1 MNYPSLLL
9 SLLPLIVSLPALP
22 AAEPVTLEEQVIFG
36 KAEDLLGIAPSA
48 TKGQASAEELV
59 DRPLLRRGELL
70 EAVPGV
76 IITQHSGGGKANQ
89 YFLRG
94 FNLDHGT
101 DFGIYLDQMQVNLR
115 THAHGQGWAD
125 INFIIPELI
134 GGLDY
139 RKGPYFADL
148 GDLSS
153 AGEANYHL
161 VDSLEQGIASI
172 TLGEDDY
179 YRAFVGDSFDLGD
192 GKLTLGV
199 EYSHENGPWDQGDN
213 YRRLNAVAKYHE
225 GTATDFWSITGMYY
239 NGEWEATDQVAQRA
253 IRNGGIGRFG
263 RLSDDEGGETARA
276 SLQLLRQWKTGN
288 ATTRISSYAGYY
300 DLNLFSN
307 FTYFLDDPVRGD
319 QFEQQDKRWFFGTK
333 ASRTWDYEIA
343 GRQSSTLLGIDTRS
357 DFQDGVGLYKT
368 EARRRFRTVR
378 EDDVQESS
386 LGVFAEQN
394 IQIAEKVRLTAGL
407 RADVFRFD
415 VESDNPD
422 NTDDDWDGIV
432 SPKIGAVFG
441 PWAETEIYLNGGLG
455 FHSNDARGVTIATD
469 PNTGES
475 ADPADALIRT
485 KGAEIGLRT
494 QAVPNFTTTLGLWYL
509 ESDSELV
516 YVGDAGSSEAGP
528 GSRRYGLELATY
540 YRPAP
545 WFTVDSELALS
556 HARFKDAGDEDRI
569 PGSID
574 TMWSGG
580 ISVGAAEGFFGSLR
594 GRFFAPRPLEET
606 GEIESKSSFTLNARA
621 GYRKKNWEVAV
632 DVLNLLDRD
641 NNDIEYYY
649 ESQLRGESAPV
660 ADVHLHPAE
669 PRTVRVSM
677 TYRW

>member
-1 MNYPSLLL
+1 MLLL
-9 SLLPLIVSLPALP
+9 ALWVPALH
-22 AAEPVTLEEQVIFG
+22 AAEPVTLEEQVIVG
-36 KAEDLLGIAPSA
+36 KALDLLGTAPSA
-48 TKGQASAEELV
+48 TKGQASREELV

-101 DFGIYLDQMQVNLR
+101 DFGVYLDDMQVNFR
-115 THAHGQGWAD
+115 NHAHGQGYAD

-161 VDSLEQGIASI
+161 VGSLEQGIASI
-172 TLGEDDY
+172 TLGGDNY
-179 YRAFVGDSFDLGD
+179 YRAFVGDSFDLGA
-192 GKLTLGV
+192 GQLTLGV
-199 EYSHENGPWDQGDN
+199 EYSREDGPWETGDN
-213 YRRLNAVAKYHE
+213 FRRLNGVVKYHE
-225 GTATDFWSITGMYY
+225 GSETDFWSLTGMYY
-239 NGEWEATDQVAQRA
+239 DGQWNATDQVAR
-253 IRNGGIGRFG
+253 RSVLDGSIGRFG
-263 RLSDDEGGETARA
+263 RLSDDEGGETSRA
-276 SLQLLRQWKTGN
+276 SLQLLRQWKDAN
-288 ATTRISSYAGYY
+288 ATTRISSYVGYY

-319 QFEQQDKRWFFGTK
+319 QFEQQDKRWFAGTK
-333 ASRTWDYEIA
+333 ATRLWEYDIGGKKAT
-343 GRQSSTLLGIDTRS
+343 TLLGLDTRS
-357 DFQDGVGLYKT
+357 DFQNGAGLYKT

-378 EDDVQESS
+378 EDDVAESS
-386 LGVFAEQN
+386 AALFVEQN
-394 IQIAEKVRLTAGL
+394 YQITDKLRLTGGVRGDL
-407 RADVFRFD
+407 FRFD

-422 NTDDDWDGIV
+422 NTSDEWDGIV
-432 SPKIGAVFG
+432 SPKLGVVLG

-475 ADPADALIRT
+475 VDPADPLIRT
-485 KGAEIGLRT
+485 KGAEIGLRS
-494 QAVPNFTTTLGLWYL
+494 QVVPDVTTTLGLWFL
-509 ESDSELV
+509 ESDSELI
-516 YVGDAGSSEAGP
+516 YVGDAGTSEAGP
-528 GSRRYGLELATY
+528 GSRRYGLEVASY

-545 WFTVDSELALS
+545 WFTIDSELALS
-556 HARFKDAGDEDRI
+556 HARFKDAGGEDRI

-574 TMWSGG
+574 TMFSGG
-580 ISVGAAEGFFGSLR
+580 ITVGAAEGFYGSLR

-606 GEIESKSSFTLNARA
+606 DKIQSKSSFTVNARA
-621 GYRKKNWEVAV
+621 GYRRKNWEVSV

-641 NNDIEYYY
+641 NNDIEYFY
-649 ESQLRGESAPV
+649 ESQLRGEAVAV

-669 PRTVRVSM
+669 PRTLRVSA